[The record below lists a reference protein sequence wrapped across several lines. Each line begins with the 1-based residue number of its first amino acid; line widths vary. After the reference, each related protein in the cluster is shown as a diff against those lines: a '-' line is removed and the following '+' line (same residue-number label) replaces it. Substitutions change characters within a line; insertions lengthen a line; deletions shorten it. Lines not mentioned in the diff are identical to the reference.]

1 MPVLCLHNIGLGV
14 IDRALAAGLLSDGNA
29 PGMLTTSIATRP
41 AALST
46 MCLLQLLRTRMI
58 EAADLAI

>member
-1 MPVLCLHNIGLGV
+1 MNT
-14 IDRALAAGLLSDGNA
+14 LAFGLLSDGNA

-41 AALST
+41 AALPT
-46 MCLLQLLRTRMI
+46 MCLQQLLRTRMI